1 MLIGQ
6 ACSTRVV
13 EHLVQPIKNESA
25 LREMQH
31 SLSQNGISPLNEEK
45 LREFEIE
52 TERLSSKIEHLR
64 SQNDVL
70 TLNLE
75 DAKGN
80 ADRLTVLLGKY
91 ESNNVALQLAVGYR

>member
-1 MLIGQ
+1 M
-6 ACSTRVV
+6 
-13 EHLVQPIKNESA
+13 
-25 LREMQH
+25 
-31 SLSQNGISPLNEEK
+31 NEEK

>member
-25 LREMQH
+25 LREFQH
-31 SLSQNGISPLNEEK
+31 SCQTGQFDEEK

-52 TERLSSKIEHLR
+52 TERLNSRIENLR
-64 SQNDVL
+64 CQNDVL
-70 TLNLE
+70 SLNLE
-75 DAKGN
+75 DAKSQ